1 MYETDNFSLY
11 EEKVRFHE
19 PRVHELLVLLLDI
32 IRRKAQRA
40 KRNKKFIQPK
50 SKLRSLIN

>member
-1 MYETDNFSLY
+1 MYETENFSIY
-11 EEKVRFHE
+11 EDKVRFHE

-50 SKLRSLIN
+50 VN